1 MQNQK
6 ENCRVLNDT
15 YFESIQEILCKK
27 TDKYTAYL
35 TVLIVGICIGLKWLL
50 ADNFLCSDFKCE
62 VGDVKWL
69 LGVLFDAFIN
79 IVTVKMEAQTRKK
92 KNMGL

>member
-1 MQNQK
+1 MREK
-6 ENCRVLNDT
+6 R
-15 YFESIQEILCKK
+15 KK
-27 TDKYTAYL
+27 IAYL

-69 LGVLFDAFIN
+69 LGVLYDAFIN
-79 IVTVKMEAQTRKK
+79 IVTIKMEAQTKLYGFNKQFSGTKQNNEKLWRKFK
-92 KNMGL
+92 IDF